1 MTISETSREG
11 KAVEAP
17 SPAETSSPAESVSP
31 VEAHLER
38 RAAVPERP
46 ALAGK
51 DAAPV
56 LVKAPPPFVVRL
68 AQLLWVTSL
77 LAGAAAVVYLFVIRQ
92 AQLPEIAE
100 IVRGVDGSRAEATYT
115 AAADIVFWSV
125 FTPLVAIIML
135 QIVLQVSFANRRP
148 KVRWWQFGSV
158 LFQAGLVL
166 IAGELVAFGD
176 RGLPLERILMAQV
189 ALATLGLLVSVLPP
203 ALRWSAR
210 RHDIRRGPEAPV
222 GDSQL

>member
-1 MTISETSREG
+1 MTISETSRDET
-11 KAVEAP
+11 APEAP
-17 SPAETSSPAESVSP
+17 ARVSPA
-31 VEAHLER
+31 EAHLER

-46 ALAGK
+46 SLAGK

-56 LVKAPPPFVVRL
+56 LVKAPPPVVVRI

-77 LAGAAAVVYLFVIRQ
+77 LAGAAGVVYLMVIRQ
-92 AQLPEIAE
+92 AQLPEIADL
-100 IVRGVDGSRAEATYT
+100 VRGVDGSRADETYT
-115 AAADIVFWSV
+115 SAADIVFWSV
-125 FTPLVAIIML
+125 FTPLVAMIML
-135 QIVLQVSFANRRP
+135 QIVLLVSFANRRP

-158 LFQAGLVL
+158 LFLAGVVL

-176 RGLPLERILMAQV
+176 RGLPLERILQAQV
-189 ALATLGLLVSVLPP
+189 VLAALGLLVSVLPP

-222 GDSQL
+222 GDAQL

>member
-1 MTISETSREG
+1 MTISETSRED
-11 KAVEAP
+11 AVAETP
-17 SPAETSSPAESVSP
+17 SPA
-31 VEAHLER
+31 EAHLER

-46 ALAGK
+46 TLAGK
-51 DAAPV
+51 DAPPV
-56 LVKAPPPFVVRL
+56 LVKAPPPFLVRL

-77 LAGAAAVVYLFVIRQ
+77 LAGATAVVYLFVIRQ

-100 IVRGVDGSRAEATYT
+100 IARRVDGNRAEATYT
-115 AAADIVFWSV
+115 SAADIVFWSV

-203 ALRWSAR
+203 VLRWSAR
-210 RHDIRRGPEAPV
+210 RHDVRRGPQAPV
-222 GDSQL
+222 SDTQL